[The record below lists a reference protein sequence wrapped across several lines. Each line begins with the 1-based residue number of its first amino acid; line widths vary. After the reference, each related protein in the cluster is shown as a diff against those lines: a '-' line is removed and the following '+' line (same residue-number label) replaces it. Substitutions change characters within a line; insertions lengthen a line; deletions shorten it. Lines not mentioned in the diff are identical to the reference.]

1 MRTLG
6 NALTRAG
13 PGRAGLGHSTELWVQ
28 RIGFPPLCM
37 SADHLTQKAG
47 SYETALG
54 FHLPE
59 LSLLEVTLLQVHP
72 AAFSKHMAGP

>member
-1 MRTLG
+1 
-6 NALTRAG
+6 
-13 PGRAGLGHSTELWVQ
+13 
-28 RIGFPPLCM
+28 M
-37 SADHLTQKAG
+37 SGDRLTQKAG

-72 AAFSKHMAGP
+72 AAPQRIQLAHEAVY